1 MSDKETKNK
10 LLTAESLIVFAICLG
25 IGIGNDYLTLLG
37 DAVLAFLSIVFA
49 IIIDRLLNPQNKNI
63 KNTGAIVLYS
73 IPIFLIG
80 LWCYNVFLS

>member
-1 MSDKETKNK
+1 MSNKETKNK
-10 LLTAESLIVFAICLG
+10 LMTAESFVSFAICLG

-63 KNTGAIVLYS
+63 KNTGAIILYS
-73 IPIFLIG
+73 LFIFFIG

>member
-10 LLTAESLIVFAICLG
+10 LLTAESLIAFVICFVLGFG
-25 IGIGNDYLTLLG
+25 IGYLPILG

-63 KNTGAIVLYS
+63 KNTGAIILYS
-73 IPIFLIG
+73 IAIFLLG